1 MKGPKHYPARIFLCN
16 TNNNNRRLRNATTYQ
31 KHFKII
37 LFPYVK
43 KAAEYS
49 ATAMAKIANFEN
61 GQFTIVDV
69 PGRQSHQV
77 CTANIPRCLPHAITY
92 PHETNHNINLH
103 VALPL
108 SLHVLM

>member
-1 MKGPKHYPARIFLCN
+1 MKGPKHYPARILLCN

-31 KHFKII
+31 KHFTII

-49 ATAMAKIANFEN
+49 ATAMAKIVNLEN

-77 CTANIPRCLPHAITY
+77 CTANIPRCLPHDY
-92 PHETNHNINLH
+92 
-103 VALPL
+103 L
-108 SLHVLM
+108 ST